1 MRAFAWFVG
10 TLVAAGF
17 MAALVAYPV
26 YELTSQVA
34 SWPFHRVASRVA
46 MLAAAAGL
54 VWVCRHLGVDSK
66 RALGYGLPW
75 RRFVKIALLAG
86 VIGMATAA
94 SGAALLLTMHWR
106 VAADA
111 PSLIKLFLVG
121 LSSGIAVALIEET
134 VMRGAMHT
142 AIARESGQW
151 AAVLL
156 TAPLFAVLH
165 FFAKAR
171 IPVDELSWGSGLDL
185 LARSF
190 APLGSPSLVFDS
202 LMAWL
207 AVSLVLSL
215 TRVLTGNIATALGLH
230 AGWVV
235 ILRMLQEGTLS
246 GPAAAGSAWVGKF
259 DGLLGYWVLPWSAAI
274 GLALWLTRRAWVP
287 YAAGLD
293 GGGSGGAPDEGVNGA
308 MAASRSRRSTG
319 SSISK

>member
-1 MRAFAWFVG
+1 MRAFAWFFGV
-10 TLVAAGF
+10 LVAAGL
-17 MAALVAYPV
+17 ATALIAYPV

-46 MLAAAAGL
+46 MLAAAGGL
-54 VWVCRHLGVDSK
+54 IWLCRHLGVGSK

-75 RRFVKIALLAG
+75 RRFVTVALTSG
-86 VIGMATAA
+86 IVGMATAA
-94 SGAALLLTMHWR
+94 AGAALLLAMHWR
-106 VAADA
+106 IGAGTHSVLK
-111 PSLIKLFLVG
+111 LILVG

-134 VMRGAMHT
+134 VMRGAMHS

-171 IPVDELSWGSGLDL
+171 IPVEELHWASGFDL

-190 APLGSPSLVFDS
+190 APLSTPSLVFDS
-202 LMAWL
+202 FAAWL

-215 TRVLTGNIATALGLH
+215 TRVLTGNIGTALGLH

-235 ILRMLQEGTLS
+235 VLRMLQEATAS
-246 GPAAAGSAWVGKF
+246 GPDAHASAWVGKF

-274 GLALWLTRRAWVP
+274 GVALWLTRRAWVP
-287 YAAGLD
+287 YASGAGVE
-293 GGGSGGAPDEGVNGA
+293 GAIS
-308 MAASRSRRSTG
+308 ASRSSRSTG
-319 SSISK
+319 SSISR